1 MNFHALCKGLK
12 TAVEC
17 TEMSKEARAEAL
29 RIIDNLD
36 WSSGLAEYDAD
47 NANQFLRQI
56 NLGNP
61 LSDIM
66 NMFRHSETDLTDF
79 WKTTLY
85 GLQVAY
91 IIHLKSLSK
100 AKDEPAQP

>member
-1 MNFHALCKGLK
+1 MTTLDASD
-12 TAVEC
+12 
-17 TEMSKEARAEAL
+17 MSQEGRAEAM
-29 RIIDNLD
+29 RIIDQIK

-61 LSDIM
+61 LADII

-79 WKTTLY
+79 WKLVLY

-91 IIHLKSLSK
+91 IAHLKELTK
-100 AKDEPAQP
+100 AKVAQ